1 MILRI
6 VADESVDVAIVT
18 LLRKAGYEVAFIAE
32 HNPGWPDHLVLEF
45 AFSTDAFLIT
55 EDKDFGEL
63 TYRLR
68 KPNHG
73 ILLVRLPALT
83 GLSKAIPVLE
93 AVQNYESALTMAFSV
108 LDGRKLRIKPY
119 SG

>member
-1 MILRI
+1 MIPRI
-6 VADESVDVAIVT
+6 VADESVDIAIVT
-18 LLRKAGYEVAFIAE
+18 LLRGAGYEVVFIAE

-45 AFSTDAFLIT
+45 AFSSGAFLIT

-73 ILLVRLPALT
+73 ILLIRLPALT
-83 GLSKAIPVLE
+83 GLNKAAPVME
-93 AVQNYESALTMAFSV
+93 AIQNFDEKLMNAFSV
-108 LDGRKLRIKPY
+108 LDGRRIRIKPY
-119 SG
+119 L